1 MNLPSRANFHLSSEV
16 LLMFFHRSEYAKV
29 PLEPFGIVVLNKV
42 FNHGNQACSIGET
55 FPVISFSFQNSP
67 ESFHGPVI
75 NTLGNSGH
83 ALGHSGFGQHAVERT
98 VGVLVSSITVKQRMC
113 ISLGCNCLSWGTESP
128 CRPAYASYWPSGE
141 IITEFGFSCC

>member
-16 LLMFFHRSEYAKV
+16 LLMFFHRCENTKV
-29 PLEPFGIVVLNKV
+29 SLEPFGIVVLNKV

-55 FPVISFSFQNSP
+55 FPVIPFSFQNSP

-98 VGVLVSSITVKQRMC
+98 VGVLVSLIESVLKQFRIILPVLIDDVRILVSYHLGLSMTGIALDRLY
-113 ISLGCNCLSWGTESP
+113 ISQG
-128 CRPAYASYWPSGE
+128 
-141 IITEFGFSCC
+141 